1 MENERRD
8 EEFTM
13 VLNRWHMPY
22 RRGAQCAPTVSYTH
36 LFVPFKVTEPLNCPS
51 TSETALHSQNMES
64 QRAMGML
71 LFIISTS
78 LPL

>member
-1 MENERRD
+1 
-8 EEFTM
+8 
-13 VLNRWHMPY
+13 MPV
-22 RRGAQCAPTVSYTH
+22 TVSAAP
-36 LFVPFKVTEPLNCPS
+36 FVPFKVTEPLNCPS

>member
-22 RRGAQCAPTVSYTH
+22 RRGAQCAPMQRH
-36 LFVPFKVTEPLNCPS
+36 IKRFAGAHCAPLRLYICK
-51 TSETALHSQNMES
+51 
-64 QRAMGML
+64 
-71 LFIISTS
+71 
-78 LPL
+78 

>member
-22 RRGAQCAPTVSYTH
+22 RRGAQCAPMQRH
-36 LFVPFKVTEPLNCPS
+36 IKRFAGAHCAPLRLC
-51 TSETALHSQNMES
+51 
-64 QRAMGML
+64 
-71 LFIISTS
+71 ICK
-78 LPL
+78 